1 MEPGI
6 KNKINLYAACLLAL
20 LIPYKFIVPIVIGL
34 WFLYQLTQYKHI
46 NWKGFFSHFWMLVPL
61 AYFLLHAAAYLFSY
75 NKHEA
80 LFSIEVKLSFLF
92 LPFLFYNSK
101 FERKDFTTIASV
113 FVASNLIAVV
123 ICTIHSLVNYFSLG
137 DLLTYNSYSLFL
149 HPSYFAM
156 YLVFSLI
163 VLLLADIQ
171 ISKSKSISFV
181 ISTIAALLIVS
192 GIIFSASKMGLLSLG
207 LIIPAIVFYKLLRA
221 KKFIFSAI
229 LFVALMVS
237 GIALFNTA
245 FSPIQR
251 LKNAFSFYNSNQAID
266 KTTTESN
273 AVRILVWHEAM
284 ELIKNKPLVGYT
296 PGDANGI
303 LYAAYEKA
311 GLTGAFR
318 EHLNTHNQFLQT
330 AVGLGLVG
338 TILLLIQT
346 LGFLIYGF
354 VKRNIWTLLFGL
366 LIIVNF
372 LVESMLQTEA
382 GNLFFVFF
390 YCLIISVKDLTNS
403 AKTDKS
409 LA

>member
-1 MEPGI
+1 MAELGI
-6 KNKINLYAACLLAL
+6 KNNINLYAACLLAL
-20 LIPYKFIVPIVIGL
+20 LIPYKFIVPLIIAI
-34 WFLYQLTQYKHI
+34 WFIYQLTQYKHI
-46 NWKGFFSHFWMLVPL
+46 NWKGFFSNFWMLLPL
-61 AYFLLHAAAYLFSY
+61 AYFLLHAAAYMFSY

-80 LFSIEVKLSFLF
+80 LFNIEVKLSFLF
-92 LPFLFYNSK
+92 LPFLFYNAT
-101 FERKDFTTIASV
+101 FTRKDFNTIALV
-113 FVASNLIAVV
+113 FVTSNLLAVL
-123 ICTIHSLVNYFSLG
+123 ICTIHSLLNYFSVG

-163 VLLLADIQ
+163 VLLVVDAQ
-171 ISKSKSISFV
+171 IIKSKTASIILVSV
-181 ISTIAALLIVS
+181 AAMLIVS
-192 GIIFSASKMGLLSLG
+192 GIVFSASKMGLLSLG
-207 LIIPAIVFYKLLRA
+207 LIIPAIVFYKLIRA
-221 KKFIFSAI
+221 KKFIISIALLLI
-229 LFVALMVS
+229 LLVS
-237 GIALFNTA
+237 GIALFNTT

-273 AVRILVWHEAM
+273 AVRVLVWTEAI
-284 ELIKNKPLVGYT
+284 ELIKKKPFVGYT

-303 LYAAYEKA
+303 LYAAYQKA

-330 AVGLGLVG
+330 AVGLGLIG
-338 TILLLIQT
+338 SILLLMQT
-346 LGFLIYGF
+346 IGLVVYGF
-354 VKRNIWTLLFGL
+354 IRKNIWTLLFGI
-366 LIIVNF
+366 LITVNF

-390 YCLIISVKDLTNS
+390 YCLLLSVKDLT
-403 AKTDKS
+403 AKQDRE

>member
-1 MEPGI
+1 MELGI
-6 KNKINLYAACLLAL
+6 KNKINLYAACILAL
-20 LIPYKFIVPIVIGL
+20 LIPYKFIVPLVIAL
-34 WFLYQLTQYKHI
+34 WFVYQLTQYTHI
-46 NWKGFFSHFWMLVPL
+46 NWKGFFSNFWMLVPL
-61 AYFLLHAAAYLFSY
+61 VYFLLHAVAYFFSY
-75 NKHEA
+75 KKHEA

-92 LPFLFYNSK
+92 LPFLFYNAK
-101 FERKDFTTIASV
+101 FDRKNFTTIAMV
-113 FVASNLIAVV
+113 FVASNLLAVLV
-123 ICTIHSLVNYFSLG
+123 CTINALVNYFSVG
-137 DLLTYNSYSLFL
+137 NLLTYNSYSLFL

-163 VLLLADIQ
+163 LLLLADIQ
-171 ISKSKSISFV
+171 ITKSKSASFV
-181 ISTIAALLIVS
+181 LLTIAALFIVS
-192 GIIFSASKMGLLSLG
+192 GIFFSASKMGLLSLG

-221 KKFIFSAI
+221 KKFVFSAL
-229 LFVALMVS
+229 LFVGLMVS
-237 GIALFNTA
+237 GIAMFNTT

-273 AVRILVWHEAM
+273 AVRVLVWKEAI
-284 ELIKNKPLVGYT
+284 ELIKKQPLLGYT
-296 PGDANGI
+296 PGDANDI

-330 AVGLGLVG
+330 AVGLGLLG

-346 LGFLIYGF
+346 LGFIIYGF

-390 YCLIISVKDLTNS
+390 YCLIISVKDLTHS
-403 AKTDKS
+403 VKTDKS
-409 LA
+409 IA

>member
-1 MEPGI
+1 M
-6 KNKINLYAACLLAL
+6 AL

-34 WFLYQLTQYKHI
+34 WFVYQLTQYKHI
-46 NWKGFFSHFWMLVPL
+46 NWKGFFSNFWMLVPL
-61 AYFLLHAAAYLFSY
+61 AYFLLHAVAYLFSY

-123 ICTIHSLVNYFSLG
+123 ICTINSLVNYFSLG

-163 VLLLADIQ
+163 VFLLADIQ
-171 ISKSKSISFV
+171 IMKSKSTSF
-181 ISTIAALLIVS
+181 ILLTIAALLIVS

-207 LIIPAIVFYKLLRA
+207 VIIPAIVFYKLLRA
-221 KKFIFSAI
+221 RKIIFSI
-229 LFVALMVS
+229 VLFVVLLVS
-237 GIALFNTA
+237 GIALFNTT

-284 ELIKNKPLVGYT
+284 ELIKKKPFFGYT

-311 GLTGAFR
+311 GLTGAFK

-330 AVGLGLVG
+330 AVGLGLIG

>member
-1 MEPGI
+1 VEQGI

-20 LIPYKFIVPIVIGL
+20 LIPYKFIIPVVIAL
-34 WFLYQLTQYKHI
+34 WFVYQLTQYKHI
-46 NWKGFFSHFWMLVPL
+46 NWKAFFSNFWMLVPL
-61 AYFLLHAAAYLFSY
+61 AYFLLHAAAYMFTY
-75 NKHEA
+75 NKTEA

-101 FERKDFTTIASV
+101 FTRKDFNTIALA
-113 FVASNLIAVV
+113 FVASNLLAVL
-123 ICTIHSLVNYFSLG
+123 ICTINSLLNYLKVDEF
-137 DLLTYNSYSLFL
+137 LTYNSYSLFL

-163 VLLLADIQ
+163 VLLVVDIQ
-171 ISKSKSISFV
+171 ILKSKVASIILVSV
-181 ISTIAALLIVS
+181 AAMLIVS
-192 GIIFSASKMGLLSLG
+192 GIVFSASKMGLLSLG
-207 LIIPAIVFYKLLRA
+207 LIIPAIVFYKLIRA
-221 KKFIFSAI
+221 KKIIISVV
-229 LFVALMVS
+229 LFLLLLVS
-237 GIALFNTA
+237 GIALFNTT

-273 AVRILVWHEAM
+273 AVRLLVWHEAV
-284 ELIKNKPLVGYT
+284 ELFKQKPFLGYA
-296 PGDANGI
+296 PGDANDV

-311 GLTGAFR
+311 GLTGAFK
-318 EHLNTHNQFLQT
+318 EHLNAHSQFLQT
-330 AVGLGLVG
+330 AVGLGLIG
-338 TILLLIQT
+338 GILLLMQT
-346 LGFLIYGF
+346 IGLVVYGF
-354 VKRNIWTLLFGL
+354 IRKNIWTLLFGI

-390 YCLIISVKDLTNS
+390 YCLLLSVKDLSTKHN
-403 AKTDKS
+403 KE

>member
-1 MEPGI
+1 MELGI
-6 KNKINLYAACLLAL
+6 KNQINLYAACLLAL
-20 LIPYKFIVPIVIGL
+20 LIPYKFIVPLVIAL
-34 WFLYQLTQYKHI
+34 WFVYQLTQYTHI
-46 NWKGFFSHFWMLVPL
+46 NWKGFFSNFWMLVPL
-61 AYFLLHAAAYLFSY
+61 VYFLLHAVAYFFSY

-101 FERKDFTTIASV
+101 FDRKNFTTIAMV
-113 FVASNLIAVV
+113 FVASNLLAVLV
-123 ICTIHSLVNYFSLG
+123 CTINSLVNYFSVG
-137 DLLTYNSYSLFL
+137 NLLTYNSYSLFL

-163 VLLLADIQ
+163 LLLLADIQ
-171 ISKSKSISFV
+171 ITKSKSASFV
-181 ISTIAALLIVS
+181 LLTIAALFIVS
-192 GIIFSASKMGLLSLG
+192 GIFFSASKMGLLSLG
-207 LIIPAIVFYKLLRA
+207 LIIPAIVFYKLFSA
-221 KKFIFSAI
+221 KKFIFSSI
-229 LFVALMVS
+229 LFITLMVL
-237 GIALFNTA
+237 GIALFNTN

-273 AVRILVWHEAM
+273 AVRILVWREAM
-284 ELIKNKPLVGYT
+284 ELIKAKPFVGCT

-346 LGFLIYGF
+346 LGLLIYGF
-354 VKRNIWTLLFGL
+354 VKRNILTLLFGL

-390 YCLIISVKDLTNS
+390 YCLIISVKDLTHS

-409 LA
+409 IA

>member
-1 MEPGI
+1 VEQGI
-6 KNKINLYAACLLAL
+6 KNKINLYAVCLLAL
-20 LIPYKFIVPIVIGL
+20 LIPYKFIVPPVIAI
-34 WFLYQLTQYKHI
+34 WFIYQLTQYKQI
-46 NWKGFFSHFWMLVPL
+46 NWKGFFTNVWMLLPL

-75 NKHEA
+75 NKQEA

-92 LPFLFYNSK
+92 LPFLFYNAT
-101 FERKDFTTIASV
+101 FTRKDFNTIAFT
-113 FVASNLIAVV
+113 FVASNLLAVL
-123 ICTIHSLVNYFSLG
+123 ICSIHSLLNYFSVG

-163 VLLLADIQ
+163 VLLVLDVQ
-171 ISKSKSISFV
+171 ILKSRIASIILVS
-181 ISTIAALLIVS
+181 AAAMLIVS
-192 GIIFSASKMGLLSLG
+192 GIVFSASKMGLLSLG
-207 LIIPAIVFYKLLRA
+207 LIIPAILFYKLIRA
-221 KKFIFSAI
+221 KKFIISIALLLI
-229 LFVALMVS
+229 LIVS
-237 GIALFNTA
+237 GIALFNTT

-273 AVRILVWHEAM
+273 AVRVLVWTEAI
-284 ELIKNKPLVGYT
+284 ELIKKKPFVGYT

-303 LYAAYEKA
+303 LYAAYQKA

-330 AVGLGLVG
+330 AVGLGLIG
-338 TILLLIQT
+338 GILLLMQT
-346 LGFLIYGF
+346 IGLVVYGF
-354 VKRNIWTLLFGL
+354 IRKNIWTLLFGI

-390 YCLIISVKDLTNS
+390 YCLLLSVKDLTTKHN
-403 AKTDKS
+403 KE